1 MKNEISLREK
11 KLRRLEVSE
20 IDPDIIIAA
29 SKAKMGYN
37 PERLQRLQM
46 MRDLKRIAGF
56 LKQLLEAK
64 P

>member
-1 MKNEISLREK
+1 VKNEISLREK